1 MFSKTINYFS
11 TKRILIGTSIL
22 RVGFGILILYSYA
35 INYAQRHFLWGAH
48 GFSNTD
54 FSNEFTRFSLY
65 QYGNTNLH
73 FDIIYHLGIIAAI
86 LFTLGYKTRLISII
100 NFIFLYSLYHQNPI
114 ILDGGN
120 NIMIITLIY
129 LIFVKTNAYFSM
141 DKYINSNKSKEN
153 LYINIVHNFGVLA
166 IIIQFCI
173 LYLNSALYK
182 VMGEYWQNGTA
193 IYYILQVDEF
203 NLPWL
208 TDLIISSD
216 ILIVFI
222 TYSTV
227 LLQIAFP
234 FMLLNK
240 FTKYI
245 ALLLIVPL
253 HLGIAFTMGLI
264 TFSLTMILIDTI
276 LISDEDYKK
285 GYTFFKEKLTK
296 KKEVNQINFEN
307 Y

>member
-1 MFSKTINYFS
+1 M
-11 TKRILIGTSIL
+11 
-22 RVGFGILILYSYA
+22 
-35 INYAQRHFLWGAH
+35 
-48 GFSNTD
+48 
-54 FSNEFTRFSLY
+54 Y
-65 QYGNTNLH
+65 QYGKTNLH
-73 FDIIYHLGIIAAI
+73 FEFIFHLGIIAAL

-100 NFIFLYSLYHQNPI
+100 NFIFLYSLHQQNPI
-114 ILDGGN
+114 ILDGGH

-129 LIFVKTNAYFSM
+129 LFFVKTNAYFSI
-141 DKYINSNKSKEN
+141 DKFINSTKKKEN
-153 LYINIVHNFGVLA
+153 LYVNIVHNFGVLS

-222 TYSTV
+222 TYSTI

-245 ALLLIVPL
+245 ALSLIVPL
-253 HLGIAFTMGLI
+253 HLAIAFAMGLI
-264 TFSLTMILIDTI
+264 TFSLTMIIMDMI
-276 LISDEDYKK
+276 LISDGDYKRVYAFLK
-285 GYTFFKEKLTK
+285 RKFPK
-296 KKEVNQINFEN
+296 KKKINQMNFKTP
-307 Y
+307 

>member
-1 MFSKTINYFS
+1 
-11 TKRILIGTSIL
+11 
-22 RVGFGILILYSYA
+22 
-35 INYAQRHFLWGAH
+35 
-48 GFSNTD
+48 
-54 FSNEFTRFSLY
+54 
-65 QYGNTNLH
+65 
-73 FDIIYHLGIIAAI
+73 
-86 LFTLGYKTRLISII
+86 
-100 NFIFLYSLYHQNPI
+100 
-114 ILDGGN
+114 
-120 NIMIITLIY
+120 
-129 LIFVKTNAYFSM
+129 
-141 DKYINSNKSKEN
+141 
-153 LYINIVHNFGVLA
+153 
-166 IIIQFCI
+166 
-173 LYLNSALYK
+173 
-182 VMGEYWQNGTA
+182 MGEYWQNGTA

-240 FTKYI
+240 LTKYI
-245 ALLLIVPL
+245 ALSLIVPL

-276 LISDEDYKK
+276 LISDEDYMK
-285 GYTFFKEKLTK
+285 GYTFFKEKYTK
-296 KKEVNQINFEN
+296 KKEINLKTFEN

>member
-1 MFSKTINYFS
+1 M
-11 TKRILIGTSIL
+11 LIGASML
-22 RVGFGILILYSYA
+22 RVGFGILILYSYT
-35 INYAQRHFLWGAH
+35 INYAQRHFLWGAD

-54 FSNEFTRFSLY
+54 FSIEFTHFSLY
-65 QYGNTNLH
+65 QYGKTNLH
-73 FDIIYHLGIIAAI
+73 FEIIFHLGIIAAL

-100 NFIFLYSLYHQNPI
+100 NFIFLYSLHQQNPI

-129 LIFVKTNAYFSM
+129 LFFVKTNAYFSI
-141 DKYINSNKSKEN
+141 DKFLNSTKKKEN
-153 LYINIVHNFGVLA
+153 LYINIVHNFGVLS

-240 FTKYI
+240 FTKYL
-245 ALLLIVPL
+245 ALSLIVPL
-253 HLGIAFTMGLI
+253 HLAIAITMGLI
-264 TFSLTMILIDTI
+264 TFSLTMIIIDMI
-276 LISDEDYKK
+276 LISDRDYKRV
-285 GYTFFKEKLTK
+285 YTFLKRKFSK
-296 KKEVNQINFEN
+296 KKEVNQINFN
-307 Y
+307 TH

>member
-1 MFSKTINYFS
+1 M
-11 TKRILIGTSIL
+11 LIGASIL
-22 RVGFGILILYSYA
+22 RVGFGIMILYSYS
-35 INYAQRHFLWGAH
+35 INYSQRHFLWGYH
-48 GFSNTD
+48 GISNTD
-54 FSNEFTRFSLY
+54 FSNEFVEFSLY
-65 QYGNTNLH
+65 RYGSTN
-73 FDIIYHLGIIAAI
+73 FYFEIIFHLGIIVAF
-86 LFTLGYKTRLISII
+86 LFMLGYKTRLISIL
-100 NFIFLYSLYHQNPI
+100 NFIFLYSLHQENPL

-120 NIMIITLIY
+120 NIMIIVLIY
-129 LIFVKTNAYFSM
+129 LMFVKTNAYFSI
-141 DKYINSNKSKEN
+141 DKHISRSKKKEN
-153 LYINIVHNFGVLA
+153 VYINIIHNFGVVA
-166 IIIQFCI
+166 VIIQFCI

-216 ILIVFI
+216 ILIVLI

-240 FTKYI
+240 RTKYI
-245 ALLLIVPL
+245 ALLLVVPL
-253 HLGIAFTMGLI
+253 HLGIAFAMGLI
-264 TFSLTMILIDTI
+264 TFSFTMILIDTI

-285 GYTFFKEKLTK
+285 AYAFFKKKFTK
-296 KKEVNQINFEN
+296 NKETNQGQIETNSI
-307 Y
+307 

>member
-1 MFSKTINYFS
+1 M
-11 TKRILIGTSIL
+11 LIGASML
-22 RVGFGILILYSYA
+22 RVGFGILILYSYT
-35 INYAQRHFLWGAH
+35 INYAQRHFLWGAD

-54 FSNEFTRFSLY
+54 FSIEFTHFSLY
-65 QYGNTNLH
+65 QYGKTNLH
-73 FDIIYHLGIIAAI
+73 FEIIFHLGIIAAL

-100 NFIFLYSLYHQNPI
+100 NFIFLYSLHQQNPI

-129 LIFVKTNAYFSM
+129 LFFVKTNAYFSI
-141 DKYINSNKSKEN
+141 DKFLNSTKKKEN
-153 LYINIVHNFGVLA
+153 LYINIVHNFGVLS

-240 FTKYI
+240 FTKYL
-245 ALLLIVPL
+245 ALSLIVPL
-253 HLGIAFTMGLI
+253 HLAIAITMGLI
-264 TFSLTMILIDTI
+264 TFSLTMIIIDMI
-276 LISDEDYKK
+276 LISDRDYKRV
-285 GYTFFKEKLTK
+285 YTFLKRKFSK
-296 KKEVNQINFEN
+296 KKELNQINFN
-307 Y
+307 TH